1 MNICQKFDV
10 CTVCNVKGYLWVQG
24 GYLWVQ
30 GGYLSVLEGC
40 IGHESKSVRWV
51 GQMGR
56 WLRWVGMSG
65 GQVLQVGQ
73 ESRSHRY
80 VK

>member
-1 MNICQKFDV
+1 M
-10 CTVCNVKGYLWVQG
+10 GSG
-24 GYLWVQ
+24 R
-30 GGYLSVLEGC
+30 LSVGSGWLSFC
-40 IGHESKSVRWV
+40 FRRLYGHESKSVRWV